1 MARDD
6 WTRTHTRSSSGLI
19 GAGSTDRRG
28 HIGAGS
34 APGARRVRVR
44 LDLSQQ
50 GAGTSSQT
58 VLRSQVSGTMSQ
70 VLESVK

>member
-34 APGARRVRVR
+34 APGARRVR